1 MRHNILSLIVILLCS
16 ATIVSAQETVFE
28 QSDGLESAT
37 YQQTVA
43 YYKQLANKY
52 STVKISKVGATDTEY
67 PLHLVLYAKDE
78 KWTLLNRA
86 TSDKVVILINNG
98 IHPGEPDGIDASMML
113 IRDAASGKINVP
125 DNIVLAVVPV
135 FNIGGALNRNSFS
148 RANQNGPKAYGF
160 RGNAQNLDL
169 NRDFTKMD
177 AKETQTLVKLFHTLD
192 PDVFID
198 NHVSNGADY
207 QHIMTLLSTQHNKL
221 GGNMGAYLNQTFEPK
236 IFADMKTR
244 GYDLVPYVNVW
255 GKTPDKGWNAFID
268 PPRFASGWAALF
280 QTYAFVAE
288 THMLKPFKDRVWST
302 YALMESIIK
311 IASDNASEIRSTRQK
326 DRSQSIRSKSM
337 VIDWQHDTTQS
348 TLIDFL
354 GYEGG
359 YKPSSISGKPRL
371 YYDRDKPY
379 AKKVPY
385 YNTYEPKITIT
396 VPKAYIVRQGWGS
409 RVVERMRLNGVS
421 VVKAPQDTTMEL
433 TVYRILD
440 MNTTSYPYEG
450 HYLHSN
456 ISVKKVTKKITV
468 RKGDFIIK
476 TTQQAKRYIVES
488 LEPQAPDAFLAW
500 GFFDGVL
507 QQKEHYSPYV
517 FEDLGFKLLQD
528 NEVLNNKYQQRMK
541 TDTAFANDGAAQL
554 DFIYKNSPYY
564 EQSHNIYPV
573 YRVEY

>member
-16 ATIVSAQETVFE
+16 ATVSAQETVFE
-28 QSDGLESAT
+28 QSDGVESAT

-43 YYKQLANKY
+43 YYMQLANKY
-52 STVKISKVGATDTEY
+52 STVKISEVGTTDTEY

-86 TSDKVVILINNG
+86 KSDKVVILINNG

-113 IRDAASGKINVP
+113 IRDAAAGKINVP

-169 NRDFTKMD
+169 NRDFMKMD

-236 IFADMKTR
+236 IFANMKTR

-326 DRSQSIRSKSM
+326 DRAQSIRSKSM

-385 YNTYEPKITIT
+385 YNTYEPEITIT

-409 RVVERMRLNGVS
+409 KVVERMRLNGVS

-440 MNTTSYPYEG
+440 MSTTSYPYEG